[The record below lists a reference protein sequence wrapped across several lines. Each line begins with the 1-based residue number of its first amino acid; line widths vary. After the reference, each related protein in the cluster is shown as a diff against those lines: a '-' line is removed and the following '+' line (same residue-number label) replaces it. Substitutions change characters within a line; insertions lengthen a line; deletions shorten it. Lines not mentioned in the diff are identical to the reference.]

1 MAAAVQKNRNGLT
14 SVKSELF
21 RTLLNDH
28 DALLKSTQE
37 KVDTVVSTAQAST
50 EHLAADVVVTSLDS
64 ASPDFKSMIDDI
76 LNDQNLGFGKTTMTA
91 KDVKRFSS
99 LITALYNATMS
110 SDLTGKKNMRE
121 L

>member
-1 MAAAVQKNRNGLT
+1 M
-14 SVKSELF
+14 
-21 RTLLNDH
+21 
-28 DALLKSTQE
+28 
-37 KVDTVVSTAQAST
+37 VVSTAQNST
-50 EHLAADVVVTSLDS
+50 EYLATGVIVASLDS

-76 LNDQNLGFGKTTMTA
+76 LKNQDLGFGKTPMTD

>member
-1 MAAAVQKNRNGLT
+1 MGEKNLQVRM
-14 SVKSELF
+14 
-21 RTLLNDH
+21 LLNDH

-37 KVDTVVSTAQAST
+37 KVDAVVSNAKART
-50 EHLAADVVVTSLDS
+50 EDLVADVVVTSLDS

-76 LNDQNLGFGKTTMTA
+76 LKNQDLGFGKTPMTD

-99 LITALYNATMS
+99 LITALYTATMS
-110 SDLTGKKNMRE
+110 PDLAGKKDMRE